1 MQAPVS
7 VVIPCYCCTKT
18 IGRAVQS
25 IFQQS
30 LPPVEVILVNDASP
44 DHTLEE
50 LFALQKQYGK
60 EFIKVVNLPQ
70 NKGPGESRN
79 QGREIASQP
88 YIAFLDADD
97 GWHPDKLNIQY
108 SWMEAHP
115 DVSLSGHRILVT
127 KPESVPPY
135 TPISEPVQTHLV
147 SRTELLISCKVLTS
161 SWLFKASD
169 VQNYTEITRHSED
182 YLLILKTLFDDRKI
196 AFIDAPLAYFF
207 KPEFAKEGMSGDL
220 WAMEKAQ
227 LKAYQ
232 IIWRSNNI
240 STIELYFYWIWSMIK
255 YSRRV
260 VILWLRTSK
269 LIH

>member
-25 IFQQS
+25 IARQS

-44 DHTLEE
+44 DNTLEE
-50 LFALQKQYGK
+50 LFALQKKYDE
-60 EFIKVVNLPQ
+60 EFIKVVNLRQ
-70 NKGPGESRN
+70 NVGPGEARN
-79 QGREIASQP
+79 QGRAIASQP

-97 GWHPDKLNIQY
+97 GWHPEKLNIQY
-108 SWMEAHP
+108 SWMKDHP
-115 DVSLSGHRILVT
+115 GISLSGHRILVT

-135 TPISEPVQTHLV
+135 DSIPDPVQSHLV
-147 SRTELLISCKVLTS
+147 SRNELLISCKVLTS

-169 VQNYTEITRHSED
+169 VQDYTEITRHSED

-196 AFIDAPLAYFF
+196 VFLDAPLAYYF
-207 KPEFAKEGMSGDL
+207 KPEFSKEGMSGDL

-232 IIWRSNNI
+232 INWRSLVI
-240 STIELYFYWIWSMIK
+240 STGEFCFYWIWSMIK
-255 YSRRV
+255 YLRRV
-260 VILWLRTSK
+260 VIFWLRTSK

>member
-7 VVIPCYCCTKT
+7 VIIPCYCCTKT

-25 IFQQS
+25 IARQS

-44 DHTLEE
+44 DCTLEE
-50 LFALQKQYGK
+50 LFALQKKYGK
-60 EFIKVVNLPQ
+60 DFIKVVNLRQ
-70 NKGPGESRN
+70 NVGPGEARN
-79 QGREIASQP
+79 QGKAIASQP

-97 GWHPDKLNIQY
+97 GWHPEKLNIQY
-108 SWMEAHP
+108 SWMKDHP
-115 DVSLSGHRILVT
+115 DVSLSGHPILVK
-127 KPESVPPY
+127 KPESVPSY

-169 VQNYTEITRHSED
+169 VQDYTEITRHSED
-182 YLLILKTLFDDRKI
+182 YLLILKTLFDNRKI
-196 AFIDAPLAYFF
+196 VFLDAPLAYFF

-232 IIWRSNNI
+232 IIWRSRYI

-255 YSRRV
+255 YLRRV
-260 VILWLRTSK
+260 VIFWLRTSK